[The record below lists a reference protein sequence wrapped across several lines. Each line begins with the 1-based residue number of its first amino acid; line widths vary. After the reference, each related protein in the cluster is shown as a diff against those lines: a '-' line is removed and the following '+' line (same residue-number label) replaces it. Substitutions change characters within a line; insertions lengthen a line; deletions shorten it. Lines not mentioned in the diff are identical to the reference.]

1 MRKIVTA
8 VLGAYALVIPV
19 TSVAASLRNATRS
32 AGGLASGSTVTR
44 KLTGTSAQAGQ
55 WGTVQVI
62 VTAKATAVGSK
73 LRIRYTD
80 LGGSYSYHTSRSQF
94 IMSQALPMLRQEFLS
109 AQSANVQLVAGATL
123 TSEAFQQSLQ
133 AALLKAPK

>member
-1 MRKIVTA
+1 MRRIVTT
-8 VLGAYALVIPV
+8 VIGAYALVIPV
-19 TSVAASLRNATRS
+19 ASLGASLRNATRS
-32 AGGLASGSTVTR
+32 AGSLAAGSTQTR
-44 KLTGTSAQAGQ
+44 KLSGTSALAGQ

-62 VTAKATAVGSK
+62 VTAKTTTVGSK
-73 LRIRYTD
+73 HRTRFTD

-109 AQSANVQLVAGATL
+109 AQSANVRLISGATL